1 MAFIR
6 DRWYFTNPA
15 SGRRKKTDRYGKG
28 LRWQVEYTNGD
39 GDVRRK
45 SFAYRE
51 LADAFCTEVKAEQHR
66 GVYRRGTG
74 RETFQDVA
82 KQWLDAQIHLRDTSR
97 NAARIRLEK
106 TVYPSLGSRPITLIS
121 QADVQAAVAAWALDY
136 APSTV
141 RLAYGYM
148 SSVFHYAVAR
158 ELIPRS
164 PCVKIR
170 LPREST
176 DKIVPLADETVARVA
191 AAVPAHLEAMV
202 WLIAATGLRGGE
214 ARALTWDRVHETHL
228 VVDRQIVALD
238 AGHPMWG
245 PTKTESSRRKITI
258 GPMVHAMLT
267 KHREM
272 FGEGAGETVFRSAT
286 GQPVMRSTM
295 SRAWR
300 TARSKAPL
308 AGAGWHQLR
317 HYHASKLIA
326 AGLSPVA
333 VAHRLGHKDATET
346 LQTYAHLWPSEDAV
360 MAAQGDEIVAPV
372 MGGNVRALR
381 TS

>member
-1 MAFIR
+1 MAHVI
-6 DRWYFTNPA
+6 DRWHAINSET
-15 SGRRKKTDRYGKG
+15 GRKKRTDRYGKG
-28 LRWQVEYTNGD
+28 LRWQVEYINGD
-39 GDVRRK
+39 GAKRRR

-66 GVYRRGTG
+66 GVYRRGNG

-82 KQWLDAQIHLRDTSR
+82 GQWLDAQIHLRDSSR
-97 NAARIRLEK
+97 DAARIRLEK
-106 TVYPSLGSRPITLIS
+106 TVYPSLGARPVTLIS
-121 QADVQAAVAAWALDY
+121 QADVQAAVASWALGY

-158 ELIPRS
+158 ELIPRT

-170 LPREST
+170 LPRETT
-176 DKIVPLADETVARVA
+176 DKVVPLADETVAQIA

-214 ARALTWDRVHETHL
+214 ARALTWDRVHDTHL
-228 VVDRQIVALD
+228 VVDRQIVELD
-238 AGHPMWG
+238 AGHPVWG
-245 PTKTESSRRKITI
+245 PTKTESSRRKVTI
-258 GPMVHAMLT
+258 GPMVHAMLAE
-267 KHREM
+267 HRKM
-272 FGEGAGETVFRSAT
+272 FGEGPDGVVFRSAT

-300 TARSKAPL
+300 NARAKAPL

-317 HYHASKLIA
+317 HYHASKLIG

-381 TS
+381 NA